1 MQQHG
6 WTWRTLCYGEISQK
20 KTNTIRFQ
28 AYVKSKEY
36 NKLMKTTKKK
46 ETLRYR
52 EKASYPWLSMMGS
65 GEYRGERQRDTTI
78 GYKIGYK
85 DVLPNMR
92 NIANIL

>member
-65 GEYRGERQRDTTI
+65 GEYRGERQRYNYWI
-78 GYKIGYK
+78 
-85 DVLPNMR
+85 
-92 NIANIL
+92 